1 MFELEDYINWIG
13 EYLDSSSQVKEIRIL
28 KTIPLMELAYKTTLI
43 IQPAVLRFTPLA
55 KTSVNIGRMVLMG
68 KEDLTKS
75 ERNLTVSRFKTGYHL
90 LTVLFNKQKI
100 KLTRDKDDKKAPYLI
115 KTQDKK
121 WVENLFY
128 LVDSNPPDIPTH
140 VRPTFEAPEPFTEFH
155 HDVAGELA
163 RHMNTDVLDDFKAS
177 YMPKVYNTINKHMNN
192 AYRVNKDVLAVYDAC
207 IEDDLFT
214 LNDKILTEEQR
225 EGMER
230 EIHQTLTIAKGVGGR
245 KFWEFMFYDNRGRL
259 YSSAV
264 YFSHQGSK
272 LSKSLFLF
280 DEKIPIGKI
289 GLYWLFVH
297 AANCWG
303 YDKERIEQRFEYADE
318 QWNHGDWRE
327 WARDPVI
334 NKNWQDADDPF
345 NFLAAILEIRKA
357 NGDPQYESGLPIAL
371 DATCSGLQV
380 LSALSRDE
388 KSGALCNLTD
398 TTKRGDYYLMIAE
411 DVWKQCQFKGDDLT
425 NYQANLEEI
434 KHDIGVLSVAIKDAK
449 KEDKKDAVEARK
461 KYTVENKD
469 RIDRLSQV
477 FWARHESKKRA
488 LVKRPC
494 MTYFYSCGARTMA
507 KQLYSD
513 YKSHKDFVGLQP
525 FMCYWLCIRI
535 YQSCREK
542 MPIATQ
548 MMDLAI
554 KFGLNDYN
562 NKENFK
568 IEAYNGFVMMQNY
581 QANIKERIEV
591 KYKRRKIGIKLI
603 VGKEDHLDYRK
614 IKSSTSPNL
623 VHMLD
628 AQIVSSVLLNAEY
641 TVSCIHDSFSS
652 HAANTEML
660 YEDTR
665 QCFVDLFHEDLI
677 WDLVNQNGYLLTTE
691 DTWSGELGT
700 LDLNEVI
707 HNEYCFS

>member
-13 EYLDSSSQVKEIRIL
+13 EYLDSVNQTKEIRLL
-28 KTIPLMELAYKTTLI
+28 KKIPLMELAYKATLSM
-43 IQPAVLRFTPLA
+43 QPAVFEFTPLSNA
-55 KTSVNIGRMVLMG
+55 CVSIGRLILLG
-68 KEDLTKS
+68 REDLRQS
-75 ERNLTVSRFKTGYHL
+75 ERNITVSRFKTGYHL
-90 LTVLFNKQKI
+90 LNVLFKKQKL
-100 KLTRDKDDKKAPYLI
+100 KLDRDNLQKAPYLV
-115 KTQDKK
+115 KANDKE
-121 WVENLFY
+121 WIENLFY
-128 LVDSNPPDIPTH
+128 IADFNPIMDIP
-140 VRPTFEAPEPFTEFH
+140 VYIRPTFEAPEPFTKFH
-155 HDVAGELA
+155 HPVAGELV
-163 RHMNTDVLDDFKAS
+163 RHMHTDVLERFKPNL
-177 YMPKVYNTINKHMNN
+177 MPNVYKSINKHMNN
-192 AYRVNKDVLAVYDAC
+192 AYRVNMDVLNIYDAC

-214 LNDKILTEEQR
+214 LNNKILTEEQR

-245 KFWEFMFYDNRGRL
+245 KFWEHMFYDNRGRL

-280 DEKIPIGKI
+280 DEKTPIGKM
-289 GLYWLFVH
+289 GLYWMFVH

-303 YDKERIEQRFEYADE
+303 YDKERIQKRY
-318 QWNHGDWRE
+318 DWANENWEE
-327 WARDPVI
+327 WKVWAEDPVN
-334 NKNWQDADDPF
+334 NKQWQKADDPF
-345 NFLAAILEIRKA
+345 NFLAAILELKKA
-357 NGDPQYESGLPIAL
+357 NGDIQYESGLPVAL

-380 LSALSRDE
+380 LSALSRD
-388 KSGALCNLTD
+388 KISGALCNLTD
-398 TTKRGDYYLMIAE
+398 TTKRGDYYLMIADE
-411 DVWKQCQFKGDDLT
+411 VWKECDFKADDLT

-434 KHDIGVLSVAIKDAK
+434 KHEIGVLSVAIKDAK
-449 KEDKKDAVEARK
+449 KEDKIDAVEARK

-469 RIDRLSQV
+469 KIDTLSKV
-477 FWARHESKKRA
+477 FWARHASKRRS

-513 YKSHKDFVGLQP
+513 YKSNPEFIGLQP
-525 FMCYWLCIRI
+525 FMCYWLCFRI
-535 YQSCREK
+535 YETCRK
-542 MPIATQ
+542 QMPIATQ

-554 KFGLNDYN
+554 EFGLNDFKN
-562 NKENFK
+562 GLNFEVVGK
-568 IEAYNGFVMMQNY
+568 NGFVMMQNY
-581 QANIKERIEV
+581 QANIRERICV
-591 KYKRRKIGIKLI
+591 PYKKRRIKIYLI

-628 AQIVSSVLLNAEY
+628 AQIVSSVLLNTEY

-665 QCFVDLFHEDLI
+665 QCFVDLFPENVIYDLI
-677 WDLVNQNGYLLTTE
+677 NQNGYLLTTG
-691 DTWSGELGT
+691 DTWDGRLGT

-707 HNEYCFS
+707 QNEYCFS

>member
-13 EYLDSSSQVKEIRIL
+13 EYLDSVNQTKEIRLL
-28 KTIPLMELAYKTTLI
+28 KKIPLMELAYKATLI

-55 KTSVNIGRMVLMG
+55 RTSVHMGRIVLMG
-68 KEDLTKS
+68 REDLTRS

-90 LTVLFNKQKI
+90 LSVLFNKQKI
-100 KLTRDKDDKKAPYLI
+100 KLTRDESNKKAPYLVKI
-115 KTQDKK
+115 QDKE
-121 WVENLFY
+121 WIENLFY
-128 LVDSNPPDIPTH
+128 IVDSQPPADIPTH
-140 VRPTFEAPEPFTEFH
+140 VRPAFEAPEPFTEFNH
-155 HDVAGELA
+155 NVTGGLA
-163 RHMNTDVLDDFKAS
+163 RHMNTDVLERFKPS
-177 YMPKVYNTINKHMNN
+177 LMPKVYKSINKHMNN

-214 LNDKILTEEQR
+214 LKDKILTDEQR

-245 KFWEFMFYDNRGRL
+245 KFWEYMFYDNRGRL

-280 DEKIPIGKI
+280 NEKIPIGKM

-303 YDKERIEQRFEYADE
+303 YDKERIQKR
-318 QWNHGDWRE
+318 HDWANEKWEE
-327 WARDPVI
+327 WKVWAEDPVK
-334 NKNWQDADDPF
+334 NKQWQKADDPF
-345 NFLAAILEIRKA
+345 NFLAAILELKKA

-388 KSGALCNLTD
+388 KSAALCNLTD
-398 TTKRGDYYLMIAE
+398 TTKRGDYYLMIADE
-411 DVWKQCQFKGDDLT
+411 VWKQCLFKGDDLT

-434 KHDIGVLSVAIKDAK
+434 KHDIGVLSVAIKEAK

-469 RIDRLSQV
+469 RIDRLSQI
-477 FWARHESKKRA
+477 FWARHASKRRS

-513 YKSHKDFVGLQP
+513 YKTNPELIGLQP

-535 YQSCREK
+535 YETCRK
-542 MPIATQ
+542 QMPIATH

-554 KFGLNDYN
+554 EFGLNDF
-562 NKENFK
+562 KKGLNF
-568 IEAYNGFVMMQNY
+568 EVVGENGFVLMQNY
-581 QANIKERIEV
+581 QANIRERICV
-591 KYKRRKIGIKLI
+591 PYKKRRIKISLI

-665 QCFVDLFHEDLI
+665 QCFVDLFPENVIYDLI
-677 WDLVNQNGYLLTTE
+677 NQNGYLLTTG
-691 DTWSGELGT
+691 DTWDGRLGT

-707 HNEYCFS
+707 QNEYCFS